1 MKHRI
6 AVFLVVMLLS
16 VGIIFGNYGEA
27 AKAQKVAISHGSTL
41 EHPIE
46 KASVEFAK
54 IVNGEAGERFE
65 VQSFPNGSL
74 YQDNWEILL
83 EMLQSGATQ
92 IGVES
97 VTAFGSIVNDV
108 SAMQLPFMFENDAH
122 IKKFLE
128 ADSEIMQR
136 WNNMFEEKN
145 IVVLGIAPRTFRQL
159 INNKRLIKT
168 PADIKGM
175 KFRVPENPF
184 FVRIFE
190 LFGAKPVP
198 MPSSEIYSSIQLG
211 TVVGEDNSI
220 SNVYDDKTHEVAKYM
235 TLWYYIADGDMLVAN
250 KDFFYGLSEGDQAL
264 FRKAAKE
271 WVRVRTLGGDEFEQ
285 YARKQMEEAGVQYH
299 VMSSEEKV
307 PFKELV
313 SPLYD
318 ETKEKIGEENWN
330 LLLEAL
336 ESAK

>member
-1 MKHRI
+1 MI
-6 AVFLVVMLLS
+6 VCLVVALTL
-16 VGIIFGNYGEA
+16 VGITFGNSSEA
-27 AKAQKVAISHGSTL
+27 AKALKVAISHGSTL

-54 IVNGEAGERFE
+54 IVDGEAGDRFE
-65 VQSFPNGSL
+65 VKSFPNGSL

-83 EMLQSGATQ
+83 EMLQTGATQ

-97 VTAFGSIVNDV
+97 ITAFGSVVNGV
-108 SAMQLPFMFENDAH
+108 SAMQLPFMFQSDAH

-128 ADSEIMQR
+128 TDSEIVQR
-136 WNNMFEEKN
+136 WNAMFEEKN
-145 IVVLGIAPRTFRQL
+145 LVILGMAPRTFRQL
-159 INNKRLIKT
+159 INNKHLIKT

-250 KDFFYGLSEGDQAL
+250 KDFFYGLSEDDQAL

-271 WVRVRTLGGDEFEQ
+271 WVRVRTLGGDDFEQ
-285 YARKQMEEAGVQYH
+285 HARKQMEEAGVQYH
-299 VMSSEEKV
+299 VMSAEEKV

-313 SPLYD
+313 SPMYD
-318 ETKEKIGEENWN
+318 ETKEQVGEENWK
-330 LLLEAL
+330 LLMEAL
-336 ESAK
+336 ESTK